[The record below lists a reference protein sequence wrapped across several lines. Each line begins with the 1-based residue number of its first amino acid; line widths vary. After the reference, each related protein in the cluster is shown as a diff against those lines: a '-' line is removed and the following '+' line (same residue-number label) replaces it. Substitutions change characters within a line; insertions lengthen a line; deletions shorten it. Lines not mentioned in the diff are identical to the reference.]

1 MLNLGKGWFAPC
13 GRISWTSKTRLARR
27 GASVALALMF
37 VVQAAALVKLAN
49 EGDPPLELVRN
60 CFQQDFR
67 DCLLGPFDGFFLDLV
82 LAGSQ
87 PMDLSARWAIGLTN
101 ADAT

>member
-1 MLNLGKGWFAPC
+1 
-13 GRISWTSKTRLARR
+13 
-27 GASVALALMF
+27 MF
-37 VVQAAALVKLAN
+37 VVQAAALVKLLAN
-49 EGDPPLELVRN
+49 EGDPPEGAVSNKTFVTVGSIR
-60 CFQQDFR
+60 R
-67 DCLLGPFDGFFLDLV
+67 FFLDLV